1 MMSTF
6 DGWDDEL
13 YHHGIL
19 GMKWGVRRYQN
30 ADGSWTSAGLKRR
43 AKQEKKEAKA
53 KAKLERKKEK
63 KPKLYS
69 PEELKARIERLE
81 LEKRYKD
88 LYRDINSNAATKFG
102 RDFVTKT
109 LMDAE
114 GIAALGA
121 RNIVNWTT
129 EKQLWERVTGSISKT
144 AESVGNLA
152 GSTSKLINS
161 LKGRKGGND
170 DDDGKEDGDKKKKK
184 K

>member
-1 MMSTF
+1 MSTF

-19 GMKWGVRRYQN
+19 GMKWGIRRYQN
-30 ADGSWTSAGLKRR
+30 ADGSWTAAGLKRK
-43 AKQEKKEAKA
+43 AKQEKKAAK
-53 KAKLERKKEK
+53 KEAKLERKKEK

-69 PEELKARIERLE
+69 AEELKDRIARLE

-102 RDFVTKT
+102 REFVTKT

-114 GIAALGA
+114 GIGALYA
-121 RNIVNWTT
+121 RNTVNWWT
-129 EKQLWERVTGSISKT
+129 EKTPIERAVGVGTKAVEAIGNAAGGISK
-144 AESVGNLA
+144 AV
-152 GSTSKLINS
+152 NS
-161 LKGRKGGND
+161 LKGNKGGKD
-170 DDDGKEDGDKKKKK
+170 DDDGKEDSDKKKKK